1 MKRPQGYVHDSAM
14 LPWDEMYDADGEVRP
29 GRDGLAGALEDLGS
43 DELLRRARLRDAHLS
58 AQGITFTLSGRE
70 RPLPMDL
77 VPRIVDAAEW
87 QVIEAGVAQRIR
99 ALEMFLADV
108 YGAGEIL
115 RDQVIPRKLGHQLGA
130 LPPRG
135 ARRPARQRGADPRRR
150 RRPRPRRRGHV
161 PGAGGQPAQP
171 VGRLLRPGEPAHAV
185 ARGARDLHRLPAAQ
199 RRGVPRAAARRPARR
214 RPARRRRARR
224 SWC

>member
-1 MKRPQGYVHDSAM
+1 MKRPQGYVHDSLM
-14 LPWDEMYDADGEVRP
+14 LPWDEMYDADGDVRP

-87 QVIEAGVAQRIR
+87 QVIETGVAQRIR
-99 ALEMFLADV
+99 ALEMFLDDI

-115 RDQVIPRKLGHQLGA
+115 RDQVDPPQADHQLGA

-135 ARRPARQRGADPRRR
+135 ARGPAPQRCADPRRR
-150 RRPRPRRRGHV
+150 CRPRTRRRGHV

-171 VGRLLRPGEPAHAV
+171 VGGLLRPGEPAHAV
-185 ARGARDLHRLPAAQ
+185 ARGARDLHRRTGFAAS
-199 RRGVPRAAARRPARR
+199 RSTRLACSAPCSRPPPSASPSPRWW
-214 RPARRRRARR
+214 
-224 SWC
+224 S